1 MWKSRPFSPAAS
13 GRPRNYRGFR
23 TLVPGIWGTFLSP
36 ARPLIKSENVDGF
49 SRLVFLLFM
58 RGDSCRKF
66 PENFPLNTGKFCPPF
81 SREMPVPAREPLPVE
96 KWISGR
102 GIPVQARCKQ
112 VCRLSAACRRAGKT
126 GGKTFTLR
134 GCCGSGPGCN
144 QSGRP
149 GGRRTAYQKSC
160 GCSRC
165 PW

>member
-23 TLVPGIWGTFLSP
+23 TLVPGIWGTFFSP

-96 KWISGR
+96 KWILRR
-102 GIPVQARCKQ
+102 GIPVQARLQ
-112 VCRLSAACRRAGKT
+112 TGLPPVRSLQAGRENRGENAHFARMLRIRSSMMPRSWGLVFIRLS
-126 GGKTFTLR
+126 TFLIV
-134 GCCGSGPGCN
+134 
-144 QSGRP
+144 
-149 GGRRTAYQKSC
+149 
-160 GCSRC
+160 
-165 PW
+165 